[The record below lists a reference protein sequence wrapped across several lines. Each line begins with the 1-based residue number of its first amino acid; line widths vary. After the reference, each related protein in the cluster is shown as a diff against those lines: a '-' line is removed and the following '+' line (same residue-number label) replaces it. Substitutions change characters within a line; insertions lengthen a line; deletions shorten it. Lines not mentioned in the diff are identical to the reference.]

1 MASVIRVT
9 HHSLTIM
16 SEKILVVEDDIDIL
30 DLVEMSLTADGF
42 EVVTAENGLEALTQ
56 IQEEPPDLIILDLMM
71 PQMDGYE
78 LMNILKTNKETNA
91 IPVIILTAAK
101 TEVNDKIKGLSI
113 GADDYITKPFAP
125 RELTARIEA
134 VLSRTRATKYINP
147 LMQVMGD
154 VFTEEGVEQLGHHLE
169 TAARIQQRLL
179 PREAPQYDNIEIAG
193 VLHSSMMVAGDFY
206 DFIPLDD
213 DRLGIAI
220 ADIRGKGVPAAMLM
234 VMVRTILRM
243 VCREEMSPAGVLKR
257 INDFLEIDTDPEI
270 FTTMVY
276 GILDTKSLTFTY
288 ANAGHCLPIKVNASN
303 EAADGLRPDSADFL
317 KEGGLILGVF
327 DFASFE
333 SETISLDAG
342 DILVFY
348 TDGITETENAQGE
361 IYGAQRLMEL
371 ISQYAAL
378 SSKELCRKIEEAL
391 TEFSGTQQRSDDLT
405 LVVIKIRD

>member
-1 MASVIRVT
+1 
-9 HHSLTIM
+9 M
-16 SEKILVVEDDIDIL
+16 SEKILVVEDDIDIIA
-30 DLVEMSLTADGF
+30 LVEMTLTADGF
-42 EVVTAENGLEALTQ
+42 EVVTAESGLEALTQ
-56 IQEEPPDLIILDLMM
+56 IQEEPPDLILLDLMM

-78 LMNILKTNKETNA
+78 LMNILKTNPETSA
-91 IPVIILTAAK
+91 VPVIMLTAK
-101 TEVNDKIKGLSI
+101 GRVHDKVKGLSI
-113 GADDYITKPFAP
+113 GADDYIAKPFAP
-125 RELTARIEA
+125 RELTARVEA

-154 VFTEEGVEQLGHHLE
+154 VFTEKGVEQLGHHLE
-169 TAARIQQRLL
+169 TAAKIQQRLL
-179 PREAPQYDNIEIAG
+179 PREAPQYDNIEITG
-193 VLHSSMMVAGDFY
+193 VLHTSMMVAGDFY

-243 VCREEMSPAGVLKR
+243 VCREEISPAGVLKR

-270 FTTMVY
+270 FATMVY

-303 EAADGLRPDSADFL
+303 DSTDLL

-333 SETISLDAG
+333 SETISLNAG

-371 ISQYAAL
+371 IHQYAAL
-378 SSKELCRKIEEAL
+378 NSKELCRKIEEAL
-391 TEFSGTQQRSDDLT
+391 IEFSGTQQRSDDLT